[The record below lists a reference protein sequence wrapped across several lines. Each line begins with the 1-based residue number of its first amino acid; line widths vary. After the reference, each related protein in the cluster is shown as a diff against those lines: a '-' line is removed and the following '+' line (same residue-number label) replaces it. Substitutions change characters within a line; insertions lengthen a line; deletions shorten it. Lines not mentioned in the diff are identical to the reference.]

1 LKEAARRLVYERPVY
16 VAVVF
21 MAIHLTVAV
30 LAWDPVP
37 HGGGDNT
44 AYLALARSLLD
55 YGRYL
60 ELWDPVRPPH
70 TQYPPG
76 FPAILAVAW
85 TLGLQSWA
93 GLKLMMLGFSALAVG
108 LCYLWLRHRVD
119 PLAAGV
125 LVGILAVAPGLAVEN
140 QWVLSD
146 VPFWAATLGS
156 LLALERGRKG
166 WGIALAFAALGIR
179 LAGLPLVLA
188 LLVGLS
194 LKREW
199 RWATGVLAV
208 LGGVSI
214 AWMLRGG
221 TLTAPYVSQ
230 LWLENPYVPALGT
243 IDGAGLLDRIMANS
257 ERYGL
262 RILAGT
268 LTGFRG
274 PVGAALGAAILG
286 FAGLGFGRRLA
297 GVATARSTPGQV
309 RRLTEIFAV
318 FYGGMILVWPE
329 PWASDRFLIPLLP
342 LILAYAAEGTAALPS
357 RPLRRGVRWA
367 GPIVILGLM
376 VPTSAAVW
384 STAAECR
391 TEARALGV
399 LACRPA
405 DHQAFLGLALWTE
418 GRLPPGAVVL
428 SRKPRQWYWFSG
440 YPGRTYPFSLE
451 KARLMQDAREA
462 GARYVVADDL
472 DRTAQLYLLPA
483 ILEQQERFCMIQRF
497 RRADASAGLLGITP
511 PGWRPPAALEGDST
525 EAGSGLRLPLCPPSY
540 RQATP

>member
-1 LKEAARRLVYERPVY
+1 M
-16 VAVVF
+16 AV
-21 MAIHLTVAV
+21 HLAVAV

-44 AYLALARSLLD
+44 AYRALARSLLD

-60 ELWDPVRPPH
+60 ELWDPARPPH

-85 TLGLQSWA
+85 TVGFRSWA
-93 GLKLMMLGFSALAVG
+93 GLKLMMLGISALAVG
-108 LCYLWLRHRVD
+108 LSYLWLRHRVE

-125 LVGILAVAPGLAVEN
+125 LALILAVAPGLAAEN

-156 LLALERGRKG
+156 LLALERERKG
-166 WGIALAFAALGIR
+166 WAVALAFGALGIR
-179 LAGLPLVLA
+179 LAGLPLILA
-188 LLVGLS
+188 TCVSLS
-194 LKREW
+194 LRREW
-199 RWATGVLAV
+199 RWAAGVAAV

-221 TLTAPYVSQ
+221 SLTAPYLSQ
-230 LWLENPYVPALGT
+230 LWLENPYIPALGT
-243 IDGAGLLDRIMANS
+243 LDGAALLDRIMANG
-257 ERYGL
+257 EQYGL

-274 PVGAALGAAILG
+274 AMGAALGAALLG
-286 FAGLGFGRRLA
+286 LAALGFGRRVMGLGTA
-297 GVATARSTPGQV
+297 GSGVGQA
-309 RRLTEIFAV
+309 RRLTEIFTV
-318 FYGGMILVWPE
+318 FYVGLILVWPE
-329 PWASDRFLIPLLP
+329 PWASSRFLIPLLP
-342 LILAYAAEGTAALPS
+342 LILAYAAEGTATLPS
-357 RPLRRGVRWA
+357 RRLRRGVRWA
-367 GPIVILGLM
+367 GPLVVLGLA
-376 VPTSAAVW
+376 VPASVAFW
-384 STAAECR
+384 STATECR
-391 TEARALGV
+391 AQARTLDV

-405 DHQAFLGLALWTE
+405 DHQAFLGLARWTE

-451 KARLMQDAREA
+451 KDRLIREAREA
-462 GARYVVADDL
+462 GARYVVADEL

-483 ILEQQERFCMIQRF
+483 ILAQSERFCLVQRF
-497 RRADASAGLLGITP
+497 RRDGASASLLGITP
-511 PGWRPPAALEGDST
+511 PGWRPPDTLEEETG
-525 EAGSGLRLPLCPPSY
+525 EAGGDLRLPLCPSSY
-540 RQATP
+540 RQALP